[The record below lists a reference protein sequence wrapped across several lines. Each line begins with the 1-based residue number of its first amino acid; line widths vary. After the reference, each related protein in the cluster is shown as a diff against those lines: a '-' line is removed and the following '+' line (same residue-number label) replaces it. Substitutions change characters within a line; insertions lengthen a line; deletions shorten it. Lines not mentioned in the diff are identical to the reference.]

1 MDTGLATI
9 PCTQQTCSR
18 EPTLHRF
25 HRISGT
31 YPRWH
36 ARKCHTRLG
45 SVSAVLHRTARSR
58 RRSQFLAP
66 ELYTSHDLNRL
77 NKWQHLEAAKKK
89 LRSTAE
95 SKGFERTTER
105 TCLKPLLCTALHSAR
120 ARKTNRAPEKELH
133 ARLLSRRPAFAKT
146 R

>member
-1 MDTGLATI
+1 MPHPPWLGI
-9 PCTQQTCSR
+9 SR
-18 EPTLHRF
+18 FAPHRQVKKAAASF
-25 HRISGT
+25 L
-31 YPRWH
+31 
-36 ARKCHTRLG
+36 RLN
-45 SVSAVLHRTARSR
+45 
-58 RRSQFLAP
+58 
-66 ELYTSHDLNRL
+66 YTHDLNRL

-89 LRSTAE
+89 LRSTSE